1 MSHAIAPLCDRCLAC
16 GRLAF
21 HPASGC
27 LLAAVLS
34 LSKRRSEIMKKRLW
48 VLGIL
53 LSMTVACQSHP
64 MEKEATPAG
73 SRLAPPTVRHT
84 PTFPPLETNT
94 PNPTGAIPSTL
105 TPRSTSFAPRQVG
118 GPNTGFSITVP
129 GTWIQTGDLLN
140 ATQRETLGMQRL
152 FFADSKNT

>member
-1 MSHAIAPLCDRCLAC
+1 
-16 GRLAF
+16 
-21 HPASGC
+21 
-27 LLAAVLS
+27 
-34 LSKRRSEIMKKRLW
+34 MKKRLW

-53 LSMTVACQSHP
+53 LSMTVACQAHP

-105 TPRSTSFAPRQVG
+105 TPALPALPPGWWVALTPASPLRFREP
-118 GPNTGFSITVP
+118 GFKR
-129 GTWIQTGDLLN
+129 GTC
-140 ATQRETLGMQRL
+140 
-152 FFADSKNT
+152 